1 MEVIYTP
8 RYTKNNRKRIQ
19 RSGRGKRLKRIVEKV
34 VEDPSSG
41 DLKNPFLK
49 ATQGSEFAKSYEEA
63 KDILGSKVFLRS
75 MKFEKKRYAAVYAHD
90 ADMETVVFL
99 DVGDHKHLYSGGG
112 WVAP

>member
-1 MEVIYTP
+1 MQVIFTP
-8 RYTKNNRKRIQ
+8 TYKKHNRKRIQ

-49 ATQGSEFAKSYEEA
+49 ATQGSAFAKSYQEA
-63 KDILGSKVFLRS
+63 KGILGSKVFIRS

-90 ADMETVVFL
+90 ASMDTVVFL